1 MRDSID
7 KIGDAQFR
15 VMCDMWGV
23 DGAVKAAKRMGM
35 APTNEQMEAARQKEM
50 AIQKRW
56 NSVFRQKTKEDT

>member
-1 MRDSID
+1 MD

-35 APTNEQMEAARQKEM
+35 KASDEQISAAREKEAEM
-50 AIQKRW
+50 QERW
-56 NSVFRQKTKEDT
+56 NRVFKGRDG

>member
-1 MRDSID
+1 MD

-35 APTNEQMEAARQKEM
+35 SPTQEQIEAMRQKEK
-50 AIQKRW
+50 ATQERWKNVFKQK
-56 NSVFRQKTKEDT
+56 KEG

>member
-1 MRDSID
+1 MD

-35 APTNEQMEAARQKEM
+35 KATDKQIAAAREKEAEM
-50 AIQKRW
+50 QERW
-56 NSVFRQKTKEDT
+56 DRVFNGKEG

>member
-1 MRDSID
+1 MD

-35 APTNEQMEAARQKEM
+35 KASEEQIAAAREKETAM
-50 AIQKRW
+50 QERW
-56 NSVFRQKTKEDT
+56 NRAFKEKEG